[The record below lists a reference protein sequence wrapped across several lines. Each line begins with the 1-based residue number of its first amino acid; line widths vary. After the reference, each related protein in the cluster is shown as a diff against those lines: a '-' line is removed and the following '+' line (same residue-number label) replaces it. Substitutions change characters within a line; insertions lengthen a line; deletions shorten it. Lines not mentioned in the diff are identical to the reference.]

1 MASFHGPRFGEDLSE
16 RYARIEGNDVDHE
29 AVKAWTTFVRA
40 LQRGQPPDWRS
51 AFSAFVLAVQPLQRA
66 AAQPRVF
73 VSHRQKDGPIAE
85 QIAWQ
90 ATEAAK
96 DYWLDLHDGTLK
108 LANNTLSQTDPRY
121 ALIIAGIIE
130 MALLSCTHVIAT
142 HTQNSL
148 GSKWIPYELARAKS
162 RQVISSQAAGWF
174 AGSILKPEWASM
186 WCWPRSG
193 AGGRRSMAGSERRG
207 HRVSRRNRIS
217 ARPTRR
223 VSSSTS
229 RRLSYSAAI
238 FAPAKA
244 GFDLRE
250 LDSRDMRREPWS
262 DQGQSGHS
270 DIQRPFMPIVI
281 PDKFLASAMQP
292 EAFHAGPN
300 HANNP

>member
-16 RYARIEGNDVDHE
+16 RYARIEGNDVDPE

-40 LQRGQPPDWRS
+40 LERGQPPDWRS

-148 GSKWIPYELARAKS
+148 CSKWIPYELARAKS

-174 AGSILKPEWASM
+174 DGSILKPETQGEYVVLAEIWRRRAEVDG
-186 WCWPRSG
+186 WLGAPRPQG
-193 AGGRRSMAGSERRG
+193 
-207 HRVSRRNRIS
+207 VP
-217 ARPTRR
+217 ARPYLGTPNPP
-223 VSSSTS
+223 S
-229 RRLSYSAAI
+229 
-238 FAPAKA
+238 
-244 GFDLRE
+244 
-250 LDSRDMRREPWS
+250 
-262 DQGQSGHS
+262 
-270 DIQRPFMPIVI
+270 IV
-281 PDKFLASAMQP
+281 F
-292 EAFHAGPN
+292 N
-300 HANNP
+300 